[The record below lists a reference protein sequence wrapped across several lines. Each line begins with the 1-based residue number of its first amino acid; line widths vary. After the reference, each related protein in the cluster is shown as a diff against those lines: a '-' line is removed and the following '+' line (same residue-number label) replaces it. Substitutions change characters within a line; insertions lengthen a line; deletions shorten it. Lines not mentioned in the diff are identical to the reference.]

1 MKMKLSV
8 ALVLSTLLASPV
20 FAGLDEA
27 VQAFNKADYQTAY
40 PELLA
45 LSEEGN
51 PVANY
56 YMGRIYKDGLSVPAD
71 SVKAIR
77 YFELADKALNPDAAV
92 ELGKMIIAG
101 EGVEKNVDLGMQY
114 LKKAAYAGSKD
125 ALYELAQLYETGTDV
140 DLNYNYAFGFYYM
153 GALKGDKRAQLKTA
167 KYYLSGRGIV
177 QDFVKAKTW
186 FVRAAN
192 QGYIP
197 AQQEWA
203 GILASHPRYRNPID
217 AYSWYSILAAYNSD
231 DIGQTA
237 ANMRDQIGAGFQSD
251 VLSVQQKKI
260 MNWRPTSAEASVP
273 LAERQNAIMPII
285 PGFNDEETVKT
296 RLDAGDSLSADGSA
310 YGIGGKMIETAI
322 ETGNR
327 TSLEN
332 AVTAAASNGQIKA
345 YAYYGDLL
353 RNRFGDSVAA
363 VSWYR
368 KGAEAGET
376 YAQYQLGKSY
386 CEGRGIN
393 PPSPAACYGWLL
405 LAARTADRSLE
416 LTVKEALL
424 AVESLAT
431 PEELQQ
437 GKALFAEETEK
448 NKAKTKEKEQPQK
461 TLFNLF

>member
-8 ALVLSTLLASPV
+8 VLALSTLLASPA

-51 PVANY
+51 PIATY
-56 YMGRIYKDGLSVPAD
+56 YMGRMYKDGLGVTAD
-71 SVKAIR
+71 PVKAIR
-77 YFELADKALNPDAAV
+77 YFEGADKALNLDAAV

-101 EGVEKNVDLGMQY
+101 EGMEKNVDLGLQY
-114 LKKAAYAGSKD
+114 LKKAAYAGSWD
-125 ALYELAQLYETGTDV
+125 ALYELAQMYEQGQGV
-140 DLNYNYAFGFYYM
+140 EMNLNYAFGFYYM

-203 GILASHPRYRNPID
+203 DILATHPRYKNPID

-237 ANMRDQIGAGFQSD
+237 ATMRDQIGTAFQSD
-251 VLSVQQKKI
+251 ILAVQQTKI
-260 MNWRPTSAEASVP
+260 MNWRPISPEESVP
-273 LAERQNAIMPII
+273 VVERQNAIMPII
-285 PGFNDEETVKT
+285 PGFNDEATVQS
-296 RLDAGDSLSADGSA
+296 RLDAGDSLSDDGSI
-310 YGIGGKMIETAI
+310 YGISGKMIEQAI
-322 ETGNR
+322 ETGDKA
-327 TSLEN
+327 SLERAITLAIEN
-332 AVTAAASNGQIKA
+332 KQFKVYG
-345 YAYYGDLL
+345 YYGDLL
-353 RNRFGDSVAA
+353 RNRFNDSVSA
-363 VSWYR
+363 VNWYQ
-368 KGAEAGET
+368 KGAEAGDS

-386 CEGRGIN
+386 CEGRGVNSPN
-393 PPSPAACYGWLL
+393 PAICYGWLL
-405 LAARTADRSLE
+405 LASTTVDKNLA
-416 LTVKEALL
+416 LTVREALR
-424 AVESLAT
+424 AVEALAT
-431 PEELQQ
+431 PEELKQ
-437 GKALFAEETEK
+437 GKELFEENSKKQQQE
-448 NKAKTKEKEQPQK
+448 KEKEKEPK
-461 TLFNLF
+461 KNLFNLF